1 MRLYLAVA
9 RHSFRRYST
18 YRVATAAGAIT
29 NTVFGLVRAFVLMA
43 LWHARP
49 NLGGYDVTDA
59 VTFCFLSQAL
69 IAPVAVFGP
78 NTLELAQRVRTG
90 DIAIDLYRPVDL
102 QAWWLA
108 SDAGRAACQLIG
120 RGLPPMLLGALVF
133 RLRLPPDALSWL
145 AASASVALAVLV
157 SFAIRYLAELGSF
170 WLLDDRG
177 LNLLAVTLAQF
188 FGGLIVPLVL
198 FPGGLG
204 ALARALPWAATM
216 QIPADI
222 WLGQHRGAGLLWA
235 LGQQALW
242 ALALLGAGR
251 LVGAAAYRRVVVQGG

>member
-1 MRLYLAVA
+1 VRLYLAVA

-29 NTVFGLVRAFVLMA
+29 NTVFGTIRAFVLIA

-49 NLGGYDVTDA
+49 DLGGYDVTDA

-90 DIAIDLYRPVDL
+90 DIAIDLYRPADL

-108 SDAGRAACQLIG
+108 TDAGRAAFHLLG
-120 RGLPPMLLGALVF
+120 RGLPPMLLGALAF
-133 RLRLPPDALSWL
+133 RLRLPPDPASWL
-145 AASASVALAVLV
+145 GAFVSVVLAILV
-157 SFAIRYLAELGSF
+157 SFAIRYIVGLSSF

-177 LNLLAVTLAQF
+177 VNLVLVTVAQF
-188 FGGLIVPLVL
+188 FSGLIVPLVL
-198 FPGGLG
+198 FPGWLG
-204 ALARALPWAATM
+204 TLAGALPWASTM

-251 LVGAAAYRRVVVQGG
+251 LLGAAAYRRVVVQGG